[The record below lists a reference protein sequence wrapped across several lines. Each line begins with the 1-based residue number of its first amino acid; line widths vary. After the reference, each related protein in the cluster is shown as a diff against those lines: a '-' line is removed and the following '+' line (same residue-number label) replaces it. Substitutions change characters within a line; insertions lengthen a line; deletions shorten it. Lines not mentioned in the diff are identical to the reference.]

1 MLHRFC
7 SAMFLLLG
15 VIFFERP
22 AFAEMTLF
30 DFNQLQPT
38 SKHQASS
45 YMTIQSYMED
55 LYGSQITVSQG
66 TTAAIGSLAAS
77 EMIFLGGLAPS
88 VSSSDTFLLN
98 GKGKNSGLTLSF
110 GNSPINSFAVGWEVF
125 KKGSGITIKAD
136 GVVIFQELL
145 TKSQRKTGVSEYL
158 APIFFDHPIH
168 TLEFIGVR
176 KSKIGID
183 NLAVNITLPGD
194 DSEDSSPALPFTDS
208 GHGRETE
215 GNKAGGFQG
224 WGDDYL
230 GQNGNHNQNPEG
242 WKGNNDSGGPYRAES
257 EAQVPEPATFVL
269 FGVGLLLM
277 AMFPRRW

>member
-1 MLHRFC
+1 
-7 SAMFLLLG
+7 
-15 VIFFERP
+15 
-22 AFAEMTLF
+22 
-30 DFNQLQPT
+30 
-38 SKHQASS
+38 
-45 YMTIQSYMED
+45 MTIESYMED
-55 LYGSQITVSQG
+55 LYGSHITVSQG
-66 TTAAIGSLAAS
+66 TTATIGSLAAS
-77 EMIFLGGLAPS
+77 EMIFPGGLAPS

-145 TKSQRKTGVSEYL
+145 TKSQRKTGVSDYL
-158 APIFFDHPIH
+158 APIFFAHPIQ

-183 NLAVNITLPGD
+183 NLVVNITLPGD
-194 DSEDSSPALPFTDS
+194 DSEDSSPASPFTDS

-215 GNKAGGFQG
+215 GNKAGGFEG
-224 WGDDYL
+224 SGDGYL
-230 GQNGNHNQNPEG
+230 GRDGNHNGYSEG
-242 WKGNNDSGGPYRAES
+242 WKGNKESGGPYRTDS

-269 FGVGLLLM
+269 FAVGLLLM